1 MAEAQSHAPASAAA
15 SAPPATSEQQTS
27 RPRKRM
33 RRRLPGIRAGSRWAG
48 KPALQ
53 QLSALWE
60 AEALDCDPDD
70 LEDPQACRGAG
81 GIDMGGWW
89 VDSGVEAEI
98 ERMQHEAV
106 LVADRELRARATH
119 EQWGHGNE
127 RLAQLEELLSHD
139 MWEPAG
145 PTRVTLWREHRLLLE
160 ADPQLRS
167 HLAPP
172 ADVEQS
178 AIYWEPPLCALC
190 SCLLDGDFDF
200 DSGDNWCMRCAA
212 AEAAEAERLERQA

>member
-81 GIDMGGWW
+81 GFDMGGWW

-190 SCLLDGDFDF
+190 SCLLDGNFDF
-200 DSGDNWCMRCAA
+200 DSGDYWCMRCAA